1 MIPMTRSHRVHRMLG
16 IVAVAA
22 ATVALSACGTSGGD
36 STAKPAALT
45 GGGLGTADKHVKIT
59 MMSNDAFAQAWQTKL
74 VPEFNKTYPYIDVTI
89 DSTPYDNLLAKGML
103 NGTDPDPQYDLITLD
118 DPWTPQLANAGV
130 LLDLK
135 KDAAPWTEKGYD
147 WADFNSAPLGSSE
160 WKGSQYGVPLRSN
173 MLLMFYNKTL
183 YQKAGVAEPTPELTW
198 KQYMSEAPR
207 LVQDTDGDGKTDSWA
222 VGLTW
227 QKGVLS
233 PTFWQAVLNA
243 NGGKLFDSDMSPA
256 FDTKAGV
263 AALQT
268 QVDLLKYAPPGA
280 QAYNYTEPLDAFR
293 QGKVATIFTWGS
305 AYKSA
310 AVDPAVTKLT
320 PDEVGI
326 QTMPAGS
333 AGPGTH
339 RGIWSGS
346 VFKNSKHPQ
355 AAWTF
360 LQWMTDKEG
369 EKWITNNLGSFPAR
383 KSTLASTPE
392 QAWLA
397 PVFTTLQSAYDVA
410 AKGQMWRVRSVQSNA
425 IQQILADQTSA
436 AVLGQTSSS
445 DAQKKASDQIHD
457 LLTE

>member
-1 MIPMTRSHRVHRMLG
+1 MTRTPRVRRLLG
-16 IVAVAA
+16 IAAVAA
-22 ATVALSACGTSGGD
+22 TAVALTACGTSGSD
-36 STAKPAALT
+36 STATPAAID

-59 MMSNDAFAQAWQTKL
+59 MMSNDAFAQVWQKQL
-74 VPEFNKTYPYIDVTI
+74 VPEFNKKYPYIDVTI
-89 DSTPYDNLLAKGML
+89 DSTPYDDLLAKGML

-135 KDAAPWTEKGYD
+135 KAAASWTEKGYD
-147 WADFNSAPLGSSE
+147 WADFNSAPLASSE
-160 WKGSQYGVPLRSN
+160 WNGGQYGVPLRSN
-173 MLLMFYNKTL
+173 MLLMFYNKSL
-183 YQKAGVAEPTPELTW
+183 FQKAGLAEPTPELTW
-198 KQYMSEAPR
+198 KQYLAEAPK

-233 PTFWQAVLNA
+233 PTFWQAVLNS
-243 NGGKLFDSDMSPA
+243 NGGKLFDSDMKPA
-256 FDTKAGV
+256 FDTKAGA

-280 QAYNYTEPLDAFR
+280 TAYNYTEPLDAFR

-310 AVDPAVTKLT
+310 AVDPAVTTLT

-333 AGPGTH
+333 AGPSTH

-355 AAWTF
+355 AAWSF
-360 LQWMTDKEG
+360 LQWMTDKQG

-392 QAWLA
+392 KAWLA

-410 AKGQMWRVRSVQSNA
+410 AKGKMWRVRDVQSNA

-436 AVLGQTSSS
+436 AVMGDTSSS
-445 DAQKKASDQIHD
+445 DALKKASQQIHD